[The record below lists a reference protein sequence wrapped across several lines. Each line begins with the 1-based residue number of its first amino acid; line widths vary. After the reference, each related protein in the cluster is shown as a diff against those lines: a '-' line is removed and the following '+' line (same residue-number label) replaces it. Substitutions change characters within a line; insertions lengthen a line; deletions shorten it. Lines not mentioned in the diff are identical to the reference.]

1 MGESDF
7 LIDSVLDG
15 QYQIVEMLGKG
26 GMATVYKAIQTSVNR
41 LVAVK
46 ILPQTLLHDENFMKR
61 FRQEAEVIARLEHF
75 HILPIYDYGEYEG
88 MPYIVMRYLE
98 GGTLQDRVKK
108 YGPLPWDEILL
119 VTRQVAGA
127 LDYAHAR
134 NVVHRDVK
142 PSNILLDGE
151 GNAYLVDFGIAKMT
165 ESTAH
170 LTGSGIVGTPAYM
183 APEQSQ
189 PGPPLPSM
197 DVYALGVTIFEM
209 MTGQQP
215 YRAETPIAQIMM
227 HIQNPIPSLQDF
239 DTAIPPEVDEVVGRA
254 LAKDPAERYASAGE
268 LAHALEAAVA
278 SAGGWESSADTMI
291 AMEHRAGGYADSAT
305 PQPSPPIASATVRG
319 DVPSDAAGRKAGGLP
334 GWVLP
339 VAGVGGLLAL
349 LVIVGLAIGAS
360 RIFGG
365 GNGGAQAEANP
376 TGQSQAALA
385 ADQPTA
391 TDAPAEAPVEPTA
404 TLQEAAVAPTD
415 APAPAEEEPTAEPT
429 IQASP
434 TPLGERIT
442 LRGVPMLLVPAGPF
456 TMGDDE
462 GYPRERPA
470 HEVTLDAYYIDETEV
485 TNLYYMACVDAGGC
499 APPEFTD
506 SPSQVAYYG
515 AEYYH
520 DYPVIF
526 LNWDEA
532 QNYCRWRGGH
542 LPTEAQWEKAARW
555 EPDTG
560 EVREFPWDAPVID
573 QYYLNYGSLFG
584 HTVEVESYEP
594 GRSPI
599 GAYQMG
605 GNVAEWVYDWYQD
618 NYYEVS
624 PSVNPTGPAEGEF
637 KVFRG
642 GSYESSGSSLKASF
656 RDYTD
661 PLNKLATMGFRCAFT
676 PSGDPTANAGQ

>member
-1 MGESDF
+1 MSESDF
-7 LIDSVLDG
+7 LIDSILDG
-15 QYQIVEMLGKG
+15 QYRIIEMLGKG

-46 ILPQTLLHDENFMKR
+46 ILPQSLLHDENFMKR

-75 HILPIYDYGEYEG
+75 HILPIYDYGEHDD

-98 GGTLQDRVKK
+98 GGTLQDRVKQ

-134 NVVHRDVK
+134 NVIHRDVK
-142 PSNILLDGE
+142 PSNVLLDGE

-197 DVYALGVTIFEM
+197 DIYALGVTIFEM

-239 DTAIPPEVDEVVGRA
+239 DTAIPPAVDEVVGRA

-278 SAGGWESSADTMI
+278 RVGGWESSADTMI
-291 AMEHRAGGYADSAT
+291 AMEHRAGGYGDAT
-305 PQPSPPIASATVRG
+305 TPPPSPPVASATVRG
-319 DVPSDAAGRKAGGLP
+319 DVPAESKAGRKAGGLP
-334 GWVLP
+334 PWVLP

-349 LVIVGLAIGAS
+349 VAVVGLIIGAS
-360 RIFGG
+360 RLFGG
-365 GNGGAQAEANP
+365 GGGEEQTGANP
-376 TGQSQAALA
+376 TGESQAALA
-385 ADQPTA
+385 ADQATALPTA
-391 TDAPAEAPVEPTA
+391 APAGPTAAPQQEPTA
-404 TLQEAAVAPTD
+404 VPTGVPAAGG
-415 APAPAEEEPTAEPT
+415 EPTAMPT
-429 IQASP
+429 VEASP

-442 LRGVPMLLVPAGPF
+442 MHGVSMLLVPAGPF
-456 TMGDDE
+456 MMGDDD

-485 TNLYYMACVDAGGC
+485 SNLYYMACVDAGGC

-506 SPSQVAYYG
+506 SPSQVAYFG

-520 DYPVIF
+520 DYPVIY
-526 LNWDEA
+526 LSWDEA
-532 QNYCRWRGGH
+532 QTYCRWRGGH

-555 EPDTG
+555 EPDSG

-584 HTVEVESYEP
+584 HTLEVDSYES

-605 GNVAEWVYDWYQD
+605 GNVSEWVFDWYQD

-624 PSVNPTGPAEGEF
+624 PSVNPTGPAQGEF

-642 GSYESSGSSLKASF
+642 GSYESSGSGLKASF

-661 PLNKLATMGFRCAFT
+661 PLNKIATMGFRCAFT
-676 PSGDPTANAGQ
+676 PSGDPTANAVQ

>member
-1 MGESDF
+1 MSDSDF
-7 LIDSVLDG
+7 LIDSVLDD
-15 QYQIVEMLGKG
+15 QYHIIEMLGKG

-41 LVAVK
+41 QVAVK

-75 HILPIYDYGEYEG
+75 HILPIYDYGEHDG

-98 GGTLQDRVKK
+98 GGTLQDRIKR
-108 YGPLPWDEILL
+108 YSPLPWDEILL

-127 LDYAHAR
+127 LDYAHTR
-134 NVVHRDVK
+134 NVIHRDVK
-142 PSNILLDGE
+142 PSNVLLDGE

-189 PGPPLPSM
+189 TGPPTPSM

-227 HIQNPIPSLQDF
+227 HIQNPIPSLRDF
-239 DTAIPPEVDEVVGRA
+239 DTAIPPEVDEVVQRA
-254 LAKDPAERYASAGE
+254 LVKDPAERYATAGE
-268 LAHALEAAVA
+268 LASALEEAIGR
-278 SAGGWESSADTMI
+278 AGGWQSSADTMI
-291 AMEHRAGGYADSAT
+291 AVERGVGASVDVAT
-305 PQPSPPIASATVRG
+305 PRPSPPVASATVRG
-319 DVPSDAAGRKAGGLP
+319 DAASGATAERKAGGLP

-339 VAGVGGLLAL
+339 VVGVGGLLAL
-349 LVIVGLAIGAS
+349 LVVVGLIIGA
-360 RIFGG
+360 RELFGG
-365 GNGGAQAEANP
+365 GGGDEVEAIP
-376 TGQSQAALA
+376 TDPTQAALA
-385 ADQPTA
+385 AVESMATALPAETPSEPTA
-391 TDAPAEAPVEPTA
+391 APQEMAPTDEPASAAVEPTA
-404 TLQEAAVAPTD
+404 APTVR
-415 APAPAEEEPTAEPT
+415 P
-429 IQASP
+429 SP

-442 LRGVPMLLVPAGPF
+442 LHGVPMLLVPAGPF

-470 HEVTLDAYYIDETEV
+470 HEVTLDAFYIDETEV

-499 APPEFTD
+499 EPPEFTD
-506 SPSQVAYYG
+506 SPSQVAYFG

-520 DYPVIF
+520 NYPVIF
-526 LNWDEA
+526 LSWNEA
-532 QNYCRWRGGH
+532 QNYCQWRGGH

-555 EPDTG
+555 EPNTG
-560 EVREFPWDAPVID
+560 EVRVFPWDAPVID

-584 HTVEVESYEP
+584 HTVEVDSYES
-594 GRSPI
+594 GRSPV

-618 NYYEVS
+618 NYYEIS
-624 PSVNPTGPAEGEF
+624 PAVNPTGPAEGQF
-637 KVFRG
+637 RVFRG
-642 GSYESSGSSLKASF
+642 GNYESSGSGLKATF
-656 RDYTD
+656 RDYAN

-676 PSGDPTANAGQ
+676 PSGDPTASAGQ